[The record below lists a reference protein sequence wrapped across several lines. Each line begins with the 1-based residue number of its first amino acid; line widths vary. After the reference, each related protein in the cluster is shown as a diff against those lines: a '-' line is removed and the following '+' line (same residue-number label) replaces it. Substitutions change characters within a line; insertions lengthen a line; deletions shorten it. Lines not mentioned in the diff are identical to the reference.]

1 MNEWQSFRKHRLGG
15 FHFGKNSMIFQ
26 ERPLINIKLTKNCP
40 QKLSFILSCL
50 PQYYRWQFLDWT
62 TMASESE
69 LSTDYYCSIGAI
81 RRLLCH
87 RPLPP
92 PSRYQTPRSQ
102 PPTLC
107 DIVISGCSKYHA
119 PFFWWLCY
127 RILFFEIQLN
137 LSNFRSI
144 DSIASLFFPKVV
156 CFKYQPNVVNFWKWK
171 LLVDELNQPWV

>member
-1 MNEWQSFRKHRLGG
+1 MYILYLATKYIPFCTTCSTCKWKFSEWQSFRKHRLGG
-15 FHFGKNSMIFQ
+15 FHFGKNSMIFFQ

-119 PFFWWLCY
+119 DDCAK
-127 RILFFEIQLN
+127 R
-137 LSNFRSI
+137 LSFLKF
-144 DSIASLFFPKVV
+144 D
-156 CFKYQPNVVNFWKWK
+156 
-171 LLVDELNQPWV
+171 